1 MNQLIWRLHRSQAFF
16 ATGALAVFVVLL
28 LVTGVVMADDY
39 HRFLATCALTQ
50 SCSNGQGQLY
60 SGDGAIFDIVNLTI
74 VVPLLFGLFWGAPLV
89 AKELEDGTH
98 NLVWTQGV
106 TRRHWLSS
114 NVLWCLTAAAVWGAA
129 ISVLVMWWR
138 GPENALGS
146 RFDAFDQQGIAP
158 IAYALFAVALG
169 IAVGSFFKRVLPAIA
184 TTLGAFVLV
193 RVAVGVYLRPHYLAP
208 LVRTA
213 PQTGPGSYPPAG
225 SWLISQG
232 LVDPHGHFIN
242 GGLVPSDL
250 PAACRS
256 GLAVD
261 KGSLVPCLSSHG
273 FMNQFIFQPASRF
286 WAFQGIESA
295 LFVVLAAG
303 LIGISYW
310 RVLGRDA

>member
-1 MNQLIWRLHRSQAFF
+1 MNHLIWKLHRSQAYF
-16 ATGALAVFVVLL
+16 AMGALAAFIVIL

-50 SCSNGQGQLY
+50 SCSAGQGQLY

-74 VVPLLFGLFWGAPLV
+74 VVPLLFGLFWGAPLI

-98 NLVWTQGV
+98 DLAWTQGV
-106 TRRHWLSS
+106 TRRRWLTS
-114 NVLWCLTAAAVWGAA
+114 NVLWCLTAAVVWGAV

-146 RFDAFDQQGIAP
+146 PFDAFDQQGIAP
-158 IAYALFAVALG
+158 IAYAVFAVALG

-184 TTLGAFVLV
+184 TTLGVFVAI
-193 RVAVGVYLRPHYLAP
+193 RAAVGVYLRPHYVAP
-208 LVRTA
+208 LVKTA
-213 PQTGPGSYPPAG
+213 SLSGPGSNPPAG

-232 LVDPHGHFIN
+232 LVGPHGQFLG
-242 GGLVPSDL
+242 GGLVLNDL

-256 GLAVD
+256 VPGVD
-261 KGSLVPCLSSHG
+261 KGSLIPCLTSHG
-273 FMNQFIFQPASRF
+273 FSNALTFQPANRF
-286 WAFQGIESA
+286 WEFQGLESG
-295 LFVVLAAG
+295 LFLVLAAG
-303 LIGISYW
+303 LIVLSYR

>member
-1 MNQLIWRLHRSQAFF
+1 VNHLIWRLHRSQALF
-16 ATGALAVFVVLL
+16 ATGALAAFVVILL
-28 LVTGVVMADDY
+28 ITGVVMADDY
-39 HRFLATCALTQ
+39 HRFLATCGLTQ
-50 SCSNGQGQLY
+50 SCSGGQGQLY

-106 TRRHWLSS
+106 TRRRWLTS
-114 NVLWCLTAAAVWGAA
+114 NVLWCLAAAVAWGAV

-193 RVAVGVYLRPHYLAP
+193 RASVGIYLRPHYLKPLITRAP
-208 LVRTA
+208 LSG
-213 PQTGPGSYPPAG
+213 QFNNPPTG

-232 LVDPHGHFIN
+232 FVGPRGQIMGHTFS
-242 GGLVPSDL
+242 PSDL
-250 PAACRS
+250 PVACRTGAS
-256 GLAVD
+256 ID
-261 KGSLVPCLSSHG
+261 KSALLSCLSSHG
-273 FMNQFIFQPASRF
+273 YSQAFIFQPANRF
-286 WAFQGIESA
+286 WEFQGIESG
-295 LFVVLAAG
+295 LFLVLAAG
-303 LIGISYW
+303 LIGLSYW